1 MTEVGHTRVPKK
13 LGRFHL
19 LLLWLLASFGC
30 GGGTPPTTNPFLEVN
45 PWTLTAEDLVDG
57 TLNAAWSFGDELIV
71 VGGTPGNAAVLWLRD
86 GVWTR
91 DDVPH
96 YHMLWWVHGITPDDV
111 WAVGEGGAALHYLN
125 GEWTRVDL
133 GTTAALAG
141 VWGASSDD
149 VWIVGGRPKLPNV
162 PPMAWRIINGEPQEV
177 ELPDSGGGA
186 FLKVWGDDDGTIY
199 IVGQQGKFLV
209 IDESGANFQPSGFSD
224 NIVTVVGG
232 PDGNVYA
239 VGGAAQGAI
248 FRYDGSELKRIETA
262 EPLPGLMGI
271 TFDPE
276 GGLWVAG
283 RNGYIA
289 RSSDFG
295 VTFDEGD
302 VPTLD
307 AFHGITV
314 HQQSVL
320 GLGGNLL
327 SGKYELTGVL
337 AHHGLPELPILD
349 LGPISHTDSGP
360 TDVGSDAGSDAS
372 DISDSVSTDVSD
384 TSDGTDS
391 GFIDISDTED
401 DIDPSDTEE
410 TTDTAEDIVEDPG
423 PIEIVEPGGF
433 CEGLACTEGYTC
445 ESLAFDM
452 ICTRICEPDLL
463 PNGDVDP
470 DATSECLADFGE
482 EACCLAPPDLPGIPS
497 PGFICHPDLFCN
509 GAGW

>member
-1 MTEVGHTRVPKK
+1 MTEVGNTRSPTDVGR
-13 LGRFHL
+13 LGLVFCC
-19 LLLWLLASFGC
+19 LLAALGC
-30 GGGTPPTTNPFLEVN
+30 GGESPPITNPFLEVN

-96 YHMLWWVHGITPDDV
+96 YHMLWWVHGITPNDV
-111 WAVGEGGAALHYLN
+111 WAVGEGGAALHYLD
-125 GEWTRVDL
+125 GEWTRQDL
-133 GTTAALAG
+133 DTTAALAG

-149 VWIVGGRPKLPNV
+149 IWIVGGRPKLPDF

-177 ELPDSGGGA
+177 DLPDSGGGA
-186 FLKVWGDDDGTIY
+186 LLKVWGDDDGTIY
-199 IVGQQGKFLV
+199 MVGQQGKFLV
-209 IDESGANFQPSGFSD
+209 IDESGAHFEPSGITD
-224 NIVTVVGG
+224 NIVTVIGG

-248 FRYDGSELKRIETA
+248 FRYDGSELKRIETE

-289 RSSDFG
+289 RSSNFG
-295 VTFDEGD
+295 VSFDDAD

-307 AFHGITV
+307 AFHGITI

-327 SGKYELTGVL
+327 SGKYELIGVL
-337 AHHGLPELPILD
+337 AHHGLPELPTLD
-349 LGPISHTDSGP
+349 LGPVSHTDDGP
-360 TDVGSDAGSDAS
+360 TDLGSDNGTDAS
-372 DISDSVSTDVSD
+372 DVPDVVLTDESD
-384 TSDGTDS
+384 TSEDTDG
-391 GFIDISDTED
+391 GLIDTSDTVD
-401 DIDPSDTEE
+401 DIDTEE
-410 TTDTAEDIVEDPG
+410 ATDTAEDIIEDPG
-423 PIEIVEPGGF
+423 SIEVVDPGGF
-433 CEGLACTEGYTC
+433 CEGLLCTEGYSC

-452 ICTRICEPDLL
+452 ICTRTCEPNLL
-463 PNGDVDP
+463 PNGDPRPEPITDCV
-470 DATSECLADFGE
+470 TDFGD

-497 PGFICHPDLFCN
+497 PGYICHPDLFCN